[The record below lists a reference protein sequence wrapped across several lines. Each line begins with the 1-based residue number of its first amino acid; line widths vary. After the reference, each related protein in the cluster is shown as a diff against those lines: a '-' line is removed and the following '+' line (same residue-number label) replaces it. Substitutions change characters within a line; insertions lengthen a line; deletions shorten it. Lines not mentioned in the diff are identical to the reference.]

1 MTVPIVCLVVFWG
14 FANYLTLGDG
24 LRLYNQGTLINK
36 LTVPVDNIVRAVQAE
51 RRASVVYL
59 AAPSAQN
66 QESLAAARKVVDR
79 DIAEYRKDLSDSS
92 VRSVATDRM
101 MGLARDELT
110 RLDGLRKLRDDVD
123 GRSISTPTLMSSMTD
138 MLDGV
143 NLLYSQVTNFPDE
156 ETAAEGRS
164 LAMLSHA
171 RELRSR
177 EDAVLAGALA
187 TGKFSGESYRMFVQ
201 AVGVQQYQY
210 HEAYAALT
218 PEDQKLYDAFVAK
231 APFPELAAMER
242 SAIDKGRPGH
252 AVPVNETQWA
262 QANATALSSQYTFEQ
277 HLNAVLSDHAKA
289 PSYLI
294 FLRLGLAGLLGL
306 IVIVISVL
314 VARRVSRSLIKQLRA
329 LRDSA
334 RDLAWVRLPAV
345 VQRLSSGQSVDVDR
359 EVPSLPA
366 GKDEIGQVSEAFN
379 EVGRTAVRAAN
390 EQAELRS
397 GVANVFLNIARRSQT
412 LLQRQIG
419 HLDVMERK
427 AAEPE
432 ALEDLFRIDHLAT
445 RMRRNAENLV
455 ILGGGQPGR
464 VWHEPMPLLDVLR
477 SAASEVEQ
485 YERVRVLPFPPMM
498 LAGSVIS
505 DVVHLTAE
513 LIDNATAFS
522 PPHTKVNVTG
532 QAVPKGF
539 AVEIE
544 DRGLGMKPEDVA
556 AANRW
561 LATPPEFD
569 VLALS
574 ENARLGMFVVARIAA
589 RHGIRVHLRP
599 SPYGGTTA
607 IILLPSELVAE
618 AGAVDELSAR
628 DADRT
633 AVGEADDEA
642 LVPAD
647 VSPVRGPVLV
657 SAGVRDGDESEAAVA
672 EPTRLPVRSGGMH
685 RAPSELEESAGP
697 DESPAPAD
705 PAIAARTDEQS
716 TRPEGPTPRYEEPPV
731 RHEDP
736 VTRYEES
743 TVRHEEPATSGWPT
757 LTYPSGDGEPA
768 GLTPRAVPPAM
779 SAIDSP
785 TVETRI
791 IDARRVV
798 APPAEPPR
806 AEPPRPEPPRADPPR
821 VEPPRP
827 SPRPDSAPPSPRPR
841 TEPVAAEST
850 AEAPAASPESDPVE
864 GGTHLGLPKRVRQA
878 NLAPGLRNGPPR
890 PGPNGPQTPSAPQ
903 RSPEEIRKMMSSYQ
917 RGTTRGRLPDA
928 PPDGEK
934 GDEAPTLGTPPQAQ
948 NLTTVE
954 SGREDG

>member
-1 MTVPIVCLVVFWG
+1 MSVRTWSIRSRLVALVTVPIVCLVVFWG

-24 LRLYNQGTLINK
+24 LRLYNQGALIDK
-36 LTVPVDNIVRAVQAE
+36 LTVPVDNTVKAVQAE
-51 RRASVVYL
+51 RRASMVYL
-59 AAPSAQN
+59 AAPTSGNHDAVV
-66 QESLAAARKVVDR
+66 AARRVVDR
-79 DIAEYRKDLSDSS
+79 DVEAYRSALSDSS
-92 VRSVATDRM
+92 VQSVATDRM
-101 MGLARDELT
+101 LGLAQDELT
-110 RLDGLRKLRDDVD
+110 KLDGLKKLRSAVD
-123 GRSISTPTLMSSMTD
+123 ERTVSASGLMSSVTD
-138 MLDGV
+138 LLDGV
-143 NLLYSQVTNFPDE
+143 DLLYSQVTTFPDE
-156 ETAAEGRS
+156 ETAAEARS
-164 LAMLSHA
+164 LTMLSHA

-177 EDAVLAGALA
+177 EDAILAGALA
-187 TGKFSGESYRMFVQ
+187 GGRFTTETYRLFVQ
-201 AVGVQQYQY
+201 AVGVQQFQY
-210 HEAYAALT
+210 HEAYNALT
-218 PEDQKLYDAFVAK
+218 DEDKKAYDAFVAK

-242 SAIDKGRPGH
+242 AAIDRGRAGQ
-252 AVPVNETQWA
+252 AVPVNEAQWT
-262 QANATALSSQYTFEQ
+262 QANATALSKQYDFERQ
-277 HLNAVLSDHAKA
+277 LNAVLADNAKT

-314 VARRVSRSLIKQLRA
+314 VARRVSRSLIRQLRA

-345 VQRLSSGQSVDVDR
+345 VQRLSAGQSVDVDA
-359 EVPSLPA
+359 EVPALPA
-366 GKDEIGQVSEAFN
+366 GKDEIGQVAEAFN

-390 EQAELRS
+390 EQAELRA

-412 LLQRQIG
+412 LLHRQISQ
-419 HLDVMERK
+419 LDVMERK

-432 ALEDLFRIDHLAT
+432 ALDDLFRIDHLAT

-544 DRGLGMKPEDVA
+544 DRGLGMKAADVA

-574 ENARLGMFVVARIAA
+574 DNARLGMFVVARIAA
-589 RHGIRVHLRP
+589 RHGIKVHLRP

-607 IILLPSELVAE
+607 IILLPSELVAD

-633 AVGEADDEA
+633 AAEAGERSADET
-642 LVPAD
+642 LLPAD
-647 VSPVRGPVLV
+647 LEPVRGPALV
-657 SAGVRDGDESEAAVA
+657 KTTAAGA
-672 EPTRLPVRSGGMH
+672 EDTGELPKPTPLPVRSGGGMH
-685 RAPSELEESAGP
+685 RAPSDDEP
-697 DESPAPAD
+697 DLPAE
-705 PAIAARTDEQS
+705 R
-716 TRPEGPTPRYEEPPV
+716 EEPPAYQV
-731 RHEDP
+731 P
-736 VTRYEES
+736 AS
-743 TVRHEEPATSGWPT
+743 PEPAERPAARDEPAAEDQSPGWPS
-757 LTYPSGDGEPA
+757 LSYASPGDPA
-768 GLTPRAVPPAM
+768 GRLNRRVPPPRAETAV
-779 SAIDSP
+779 DSP

-791 IDARRVV
+791 IEARPPAPRPAETPRPRPTPARSEPAPPVV
-798 APPAEPPR
+798 REPAPAEP
-806 AEPPRPEPPRADPPR
+806 
-821 VEPPRP
+821 
-827 SPRPDSAPPSPRPR
+827 
-841 TEPVAAEST
+841 AAETPSKV
-850 AEAPAASPESDPVE
+850 D

-890 PGPNGPQTPSAPQ
+890 PGPNGPETPSAPQ
-903 RSPEEIRKMMSSYQ
+903 RTPEEIRKMMSSYQ
-917 RGTTRGRLPDA
+917 RGTTRGRKPGA
-928 PPDGEK
+928 QPRPDG
-934 GDEAPTLGTPPQAQ
+934 GEAPTLGAPPETQ

>member
-24 LRLYNQGTLINK
+24 LRLYNQGTLIDK
-36 LTVPVDNIVRAVQAE
+36 LTVPVDDTVKAVQAE
-51 RRASVVYL
+51 RRASMVYL
-59 AAPSAQN
+59 AAPSAAN
-66 QESLAAARKVVDR
+66 HDAVVAARRVVDR
-79 DIAEYRKDLSDSS
+79 DIAAYRSDLNDSS
-92 VRSVATDRM
+92 VQSVATDRM
-101 MGLARDELT
+101 MALARDELT
-110 RLDGLRKLRDDVD
+110 KLDGLKKLRGQVD
-123 GRSISTPTLMSSMTD
+123 GRSISPSGLMSSVAD
-138 MLDGV
+138 LLDGV

-156 ETAAEGRS
+156 ATGAEARS
-164 LAMLSHA
+164 LTMLSHA

-177 EDAVLAGALA
+177 EDAILAGALA
-187 TGKFSGESYRMFVQ
+187 RGKFTDETYRLFVQ
-201 AVGVQQYQY
+201 AVGVQQFQY
-210 HEAYAALT
+210 HEAYNALT
-218 PEDQKLYDAFVAK
+218 DQDRKSYDAFVAK

-242 SAIDKGRPGH
+242 AAIDRGRAGQ
-252 AVPVNETQWA
+252 AVPVNEAQWT
-262 QANATALSSQYTFEQ
+262 QANATALSKQYDFEH
-277 HLNAVLSDHAKA
+277 HLNTVLAEHAKT

-306 IVIVISVL
+306 IAIVISVL
-314 VARRVSRSLIKQLRA
+314 VARRVSSSLIKQLRA

-345 VQRLSSGQSVDVDR
+345 VQRLSAGQSVDVDG

-390 EQAELRS
+390 EQAELRA

-412 LLQRQIG
+412 LLHRQIG

-432 ALEDLFRIDHLAT
+432 ALDDLFRIDHLAT

-485 YERVRVLPFPPMM
+485 YERVRVLPFPSMM

-505 DVVHLTAE
+505 DVVHLAAE

-539 AVEIE
+539 AIEIE
-544 DRGLGMKPEDVA
+544 DRGLGMKSEDVA

-574 ENARLGMFVVARIAA
+574 DNARLGMFVVARIAA

-607 IILLPSELVAE
+607 IILLPSELVAD

-633 AVGEADDEA
+633 AADAHHRLVDES
-642 LVPAD
+642 LLPAD
-647 VSPVRGPVLV
+647 LEPVRGPALV
-657 SAGVRDGDESEAAVA
+657 KSAARSAADTG
-672 EPTRLPVRSGGMH
+672 ELTKPTPLPVRPGGGGMH
-685 RAPSELEESAGP
+685 RAPTDDESGVPVEPLESEESAVA
-697 DESPAPAD
+697 PAPAE
-705 PAIAARTDEQS
+705 PVELPAAREPGQPAA
-716 TRPEGPTPRYEEPPV
+716 REPELSPARTGESAAAGEEPSA
-731 RHEDP
+731 
-736 VTRYEES
+736 EEL
-743 TVRHEEPATSGWPT
+743 SGWPT
-757 LTYPSGDGEPA
+757 LSYPSAGDAA
-768 GLTPRAVPPAM
+768 GRLARRVPPPRVEA
-779 SAIDSP
+779 AVDSP

-791 IDARRVV
+791 IEARPVG
-798 APPAEPPR
+798 APRSTEA
-806 AEPPRPEPPRADPPR
+806 PRPEPPRPDRTRP
-821 VEPPRP
+821 EPPPAAPEPVVPEPARAEARAE
-827 SPRPDSAPPSPRPR
+827 SSAPTPSK
-841 TEPVAAEST
+841 V
-850 AEAPAASPESDPVE
+850 D

-890 PGPNGPQTPSAPQ
+890 PGPNGPETPSAPQ
-903 RSPEEIRKMMSSYQ
+903 RTPDEIRKMMSSYQ
-917 RGTTRGRLPDA
+917 RGTTRGREPGA
-928 PPDGEK
+928 QPRPDG
-934 GDEAPTLGTPPQAQ
+934 GEAPTLGTPPEKQS
-948 NLTTVE
+948 LTTVE